1 MLLKI
6 VAKSTRNS
14 SSLNCP
20 KPAQN
25 LPQTRPNLRFCF
37 MKLAHR
43 GTCIQLLC
51 SKLLSLWFSLCQP
64 FVASRVKKSYIS
76 AAPFGGKFLVNLNTI
91 GEPQFTALI
100 SPQFF
105 ECSEKLCTQGRICFS
120 LSKKM
125 LWIVMVTVLSTHPA
139 CFKFISRK
147 NLLSQFVFQII
158 EWIYFSFT

>member
-1 MLLKI
+1 MKFGNNVEKRGFFELNNLNQMLLKI

-76 AAPFGGKFLVNLNTI
+76 AAPFGGEFLVDLNTI

-105 ECSEKLCTQGRICFS
+105 ECSEKQLLKDEFP
-120 LSKKM
+120 LVLAKKM
-125 LWIVMVTVLSTHPA
+125 L
-139 CFKFISRK
+139 
-147 NLLSQFVFQII
+147 
-158 EWIYFSFT
+158 